1 MPGPILRASRDGAL
15 APRSILG
22 IRHGSSRPR
31 RSMTTSKTTKAAA
44 LRYDRDESPAPRVV
58 ARGDGLIAE
67 RILAIAREH
76 NIPIHQDPALVNVLS
91 QLDLDQQIPPELYL
105 AIAEVL
111 AFLYRTGALEQTPAR

>member
-1 MPGPILRASRDGAL
+1 
-15 APRSILG
+15 
-22 IRHGSSRPR
+22 
-31 RSMTTSKTTKAAA
+31 MTKSKTTKAAA

-91 QLDLDQQIPPELYL
+91 QLDLDQQIPPALYL

-111 AFLYRTGALEQTPAR
+111 AFLYRTGALEPTPAR